1 MSKVMIL
8 LVSIVIATNADNQVD
23 LDDGVTYQAIDN
35 KYYKVIDGLVSNEW
49 VPLTSDGYVDDL

>member
-8 LVSIVIATNADNQVD
+8 LVSIIIVTNADNQAD

-35 KYYKVIDGLVSNEW
+35 KW
-49 VPLTSDGYVDDL
+49 APLTSDDA